1 MLDKTSPSLPR
12 GMRYENQLAMIEGM
26 SLADIAREYPTPFY
40 CYSQS
45 AIEQKMQACLKAFE
59 PTGAKVHFAVK
70 ANSNINL
77 LRLMAKAGLGADI
90 VSGGELTRAC
100 TAGIA
105 PADVIFSGVAKT
117 DNELEYAMH
126 KGVGQYNV
134 ESIEELHRINTIAQ
148 RLGVVID
155 AVLRVNPEVDAGT
168 HQHIT
173 TAKKGSK
180 FGIAYSQ
187 LDSALQTAATL
198 SSINVRGLAMH
209 IGSQITSLEP
219 YRQSI
224 QRMLH
229 WLEQLQA
236 KGFAIDRIDLGG
248 GLGVDYGNGEYL
260 EYSDYAELIQ
270 ASFANYQ
277 VDIQL
282 ELGRSLIAEAGIL
295 VSSVVSTKQSSPNN
309 FVLLDAGMN
318 DLLRPSLYQA
328 HHPLLAA
335 SLSTSARPET
345 FDVVGP
351 ICESTDCFHKN
362 YPMLRPNTGDLMFF
376 TVVGAYCAVL
386 SSSYNSRTL
395 IPELLVNGEN
405 VRVIR
410 KAWTIDEQL
419 KLEE

>member
-1 MLDKTSPSLPR
+1 MLDNTPPSLPC
-12 GMRYENQLAMIEGM
+12 GMRYENQHAMVEGM
-26 SLADIAREYPTPFY
+26 SLANIAQKYPTPFY

-45 AIEQKMQACLKAFE
+45 AIEQKIQACLAAFE
-59 PTGAKVHFAVK
+59 PTGAKIHFAVK
-70 ANSNINL
+70 ANGNINL
-77 LRLMAKAGLGADI
+77 LRLMAQAGLGADI

-100 TAGIA
+100 KAGIE

-117 DNELEYAMH
+117 DAELEFAMQ

-134 ESIEELHRINTIAQ
+134 ESIEELYRIDTIAQ
-148 RLGVVID
+148 RQGVQIN

-168 HQHIT
+168 HKHIT

-187 LDSALQTAATL
+187 LDTAFQTAAAL
-198 SSINVRGLAMH
+198 PSINIRGLAMH

-229 WLEQLQA
+229 WLEQLQG
-236 KGFAIDRIDLGG
+236 KGFSIDRIDLGG
-248 GLGVDYGNGEYL
+248 GLGVDYGDGECL
-260 EYSDYAELIQ
+260 EYSDYADLIQ
-270 ASFANYQ
+270 TCFANYK

-295 VSSVVSTKQSSPNN
+295 VSSVVSTKQSVSNN

-328 HHPLLAA
+328 HHPLMAA
-335 SLSTSARPET
+335 SLSSSATVET

-362 YPMLRPNTGDLMFF
+362 YPMSRPNTGDLLFF
-376 TVVGAYCAVL
+376 TVAGAYCSVL

-395 IPELLVNGEN
+395 IPELLVSGES

>member
-1 MLDKTSPSLPR
+1 MLNKTSPSLPR

-45 AIEQKMQACLKAFE
+45 AIEQKIQACLQAFE
-59 PTGAKVHFAVK
+59 ATGAKIHFAVK
-70 ANSNINL
+70 ANSNVNL

-100 TAGIA
+100 KAGIS
-105 PADVIFSGVAKT
+105 PGDIIFSGVAKT
-117 DNELEYAMH
+117 DYELEYAMQ

-134 ESIEELHRINTIAQ
+134 ESIEELHRINSIAQ

-229 WLEQLQA
+229 WLEELQA

-248 GLGVDYGNGEYL
+248 GLGVDYGDGEYL
-260 EYSDYAELIQ
+260 EYSDYAELIR

-335 SLSTSARPET
+335 RLNTSARAET

-376 TVVGAYCAVL
+376 TVVGAYCSVL

>member
-1 MLDKTSPSLPR
+1 
-12 GMRYENQLAMIEGM
+12 MRYENQLAMIEGM

-45 AIEQKMQACLKAFE
+45 AIEQKIQACLQAFE
-59 PTGAKVHFAVK
+59 ATGAKIHFAVK
-70 ANSNINL
+70 ANSNVNL

-100 TAGIA
+100 KAGIS
-105 PADVIFSGVAKT
+105 PGDIIFSGVAKT
-117 DNELEYAMH
+117 DYELEYAMQ

-134 ESIEELHRINTIAQ
+134 ESIEELHRINSIAQ

-187 LDSALQTAATL
+187 LDSALQSAATL

-229 WLEQLQA
+229 WLEELQA

-248 GLGVDYGNGEYL
+248 GLGVDYGDGEYL
-260 EYSDYAELIQ
+260 EYSDYAELIR

-335 SLSTSARPET
+335 RLNTSARAET

-376 TVVGAYCAVL
+376 TVVGAYCSVL